1 MSGRVLSSEQAKS
14 AIQQISSNIMTAGVD
29 ADVEFDFGVAD
40 GLASSCDN
48 AATAV
53 DGQAGS
59 RASWTSTGLTDFKGH
74 FFEPDDRSTQPP
86 LGRLVH
92 GCPEFGLP

>member
-1 MSGRVLSSEQAKS
+1 MGDLD
-14 AIQQISSNIMTAGVD
+14 GVE

-92 GCPEFGLP
+92 GCLEFGLPGAGVEVSRPGGRRWRGAG